1 MHRRALTACFLVAC
15 LVAGPSFGADL
26 PKGPPVPHH
35 TRGGPSRTVVLAPAV
50 AAPPVAV
57 VAAPP
62 VAVVVGPELGA
73 GRPPAASPTAIVLPG
88 AAGLPASIDLSPVF
102 LPQRACA
109 PGFSPDALQSC
120 RRHGELRVAC
130 DPSALDCVPLPPDPM
145 PYGPGAAARLA
156 Y

>member
-1 MHRRALTACFLVAC
+1 MHRRALTACLLAAGLVVRPA
-15 LVAGPSFGADL
+15 FGADL
-26 PKGPPVPHH
+26 PRHSPAPHH
-35 TRGGPSRTVVLAPAV
+35 PRGGPARTVVVVPAV
-50 AAPPVAV
+50 AL
-57 VAAPP
+57 PP

-73 GRPPAASPTAIVLPG
+73 ARRPPASPTAIVLPG

-102 LPQRACA
+102 LPQRSCG
-109 PGFSPDALQSC
+109 PGFSPDALGNC

-130 DPSALDCVPLPPDPM
+130 DASGLNCVPLPPDPM

>member
-26 PKGPPVPHH
+26 PKRPPVPHH
-35 TRGGPSRTVVLAPAV
+35 PRGGPSRTVVLVPA
-50 AAPPVAV
+50 

-102 LPQRACA
+102 LPQRACG

-130 DPSALDCVPLPPDPM
+130 DPSGLDCGPLPPDPM